1 MAKANLSDPKV
12 RDQVIAA
19 FRKLKAEKKAFHV
32 IHWKNRWKVLDER
45 TERTRKSFA
54 DQDGAVEHARKLARE
69 LKFDLVVHDRDG
81 SIRRE
86 SYREA
91 NGKAHS

>member
-12 RDQVIAA
+12 RDEVIAA
-19 FRKLKAEKKAFHV
+19 FRKLRADKKAFHV
-32 IHWKNRWKVLDER
+32 IHWKNRWKVVDER

-54 DQDGAVEHARKLARE
+54 DQDGAVEHARELARDF
-69 LKFDLVVHDRDG
+69 KFDLVVHDRDG

-91 NGKAHS
+91 NGKARS

>member
-12 RDQVIAA
+12 RDEVMAT

-32 IHWKNRWKVLDER
+32 IHWKNRWKVVDER
-45 TERTRKSFA
+45 TIRTRKSFA
-54 DQDGAVEHARKLARE
+54 DQERAVEHARELARDS
-69 LKFDLVVHDRDG
+69 KFDLVVHDRDG

-86 SYREA
+86 SYRD
-91 NGKAHS
+91 S

>member
-12 RDQVIAA
+12 RDQVIATL
-19 FRKLKAEKKAFHV
+19 RSLQAEKKAFHV
-32 IHWKNRWKVLDER
+32 IHWKDRWKVLDER
-45 TERTRKSFA
+45 TARTRKSFA
-54 DQDGAVEHARKLARE
+54 DQVGAIEHARELARDY
-69 LKFDLVVHDRDG
+69 KFDLVVHDRDG

>member
-1 MAKANLSDPKV
+1 MAKANLSDPEV

-19 FRKLKAEKKAFHV
+19 LRKPKMEKAFHV

-45 TERTRKSFA
+45 TARTRKSFA
-54 DQDGAVEHARKLARE
+54 DQDGAVEHARELARDSK
-69 LKFDLVVHDRDG
+69 LDLVVHDRDG

-86 SYREA
+86 SYRD
-91 NGKAHS
+91 S

>member
-1 MAKANLSDPKV
+1 MAKTNLSDPEV

-19 FRKLKAEKKAFHV
+19 LRKPKAEKKAFHV
-32 IHWKNRWKVLDER
+32 IHWKSRWKVVDER

-54 DQDGAVEHARKLARE
+54 DQDGAVEHARELAKDS
-69 LKFDLVVHDRDG
+69 KFDLVVHDRDG

-86 SYREA
+86 SYRD
-91 NGKAHS
+91 S

>member
-1 MAKANLSDPKV
+1 MAKANLSDPEV

-19 FRKLKAEKKAFHV
+19 LRKPKVGKAFHV

-45 TERTRKSFA
+45 TARTRKSFA
-54 DQDGAVEHARKLARE
+54 DQDGAVEHARELARDS
-69 LKFDLVVHDRDG
+69 KIDLVVHDRDG

-86 SYREA
+86 SYRD
-91 NGKAHS
+91 S